1 MLHRRDL
8 LKAGMAASVAMGL
21 PRVASAQTEF
31 APRPGEWRS
40 FAVTSRI
47 EIARPNGKTQV
58 WVPLPSVHESD
69 WFRSLGSEWRGNGF
83 STLVQEPSYGA
94 QMLQVAWADGTD
106 NCVLEVVS
114 TIATRDRAVDLTKP
128 GTPSPLS
135 TAQRELYTR
144 ATDFIPVD
152 GIVKADI
159 RQDCWWQP
167 DRR

>member
-58 WVPLPSVHESD
+58 WLPLPSVHEIGLVSFAWQRMERQRLLNLGAGAKLRRAD
-69 WFRSLGSEWRGNGF
+69 ASGGMGGRNRQLRS
-83 STLVQEPSYGA
+83 
-94 QMLQVAWADGTD
+94 
-106 NCVLEVVS
+106 
-114 TIATRDRAVDLTKP
+114 
-128 GTPSPLS
+128 
-135 TAQRELYTR
+135 
-144 ATDFIPVD
+144 
-152 GIVKADI
+152 
-159 RQDCWWQP
+159 
-167 DRR
+167 